1 MMFSFTWRAA
11 QNVKQIN
18 MKQLYIFVRKEFYH
32 VFRDR
37 KTLLLLFGMPLVQV
51 LLFGFALTNEVKNA
65 KVLICDQAQDA
76 ASQNIIGM
84 LRANPSFEVVAIG
97 SNKSIVAPAFRKAE
111 VGLAIVLPPRLQ
123 YDLQRGGT
131 ATIQVIADGSDPNR
145 ATTLSSY
152 AVNIISRYQPEAL
165 PAAGQVPP
173 IHTEIRMVYN
183 SELKGVYN
191 YVPGVIA
198 LVLLLVCVL
207 MTSISIVK
215 EKESGTME
223 ILLVSPLNPFLVIIA
238 KAIPYFVLSLLNLT
252 LILILSVTLM
262 EMPMQ
267 GSLLLLYFES
277 ALMILTALSLGLL
290 ISNVTDSQQAAMLIS
305 LMGML
310 LPTLLFSGFMFP
322 LENMPL
328 PLQIIANIVPS
339 KWYYIIVRNIMIKG
353 LGFSGVWKETM
364 VLAFMATVLLV
375 LSIKK
380 FKIRL
385 N

>member
-1 MMFSFTWRAA
+1 MFSFTWRAA

-65 KVLICDQAQDA
+65 KVLICDQARDA

-123 YDLQRGGT
+123 YDLQHGGM

-152 AVNIISRYQPEAL
+152 AVNVISRYHPD
-165 PAAGQVPP
+165 PTPFAGSAPV
-173 IHTEIRMVYN
+173 INTEIRMVYN
-183 SELKGVYN
+183 PELKGVYN

-267 GSLLLLYFES
+267 GNLLLLYFES

-290 ISNVTDSQQAAMLIS
+290 ISNVTASQQAAMLIS

-310 LPTLLFSGFMFP
+310 LPTMLFSGFMFP

-328 PLQIIANIVPS
+328 PLQIIANVVPS

-364 VLAFMATVLLV
+364 VLAFMAIVLLV